1 MQQSGQ
7 QVFWYNEIKKFRKRR
22 TRTSL
27 EKRGRTKKRRKDV
40 SWEGEGG
47 NGGWKRGRREQ
58 IWEEEGKSLW
68 KHSRDKRFC
77 EWKKMKE
84 KCFGR

>member
-1 MQQSGQ
+1 MQSGQ
-7 QVFWYNEIKKFRKRR
+7 QVFWHNEIKKFRKRR

-47 NGGWKRGRREQ
+47 EMEDGR
-58 IWEEEGKSLW
+58 EEGRNKYG
-68 KHSRDKRFC
+68 KRKGNLFGNIQ
-77 EWKKMKE
+77 ETKDFVNGKK
-84 KCFGR
+84 